1 MYRSKTTDKIDE
13 KYEKGY
19 KSFMNELV
27 FEIYKYAQIIPAV
40 KDVIS
45 YAYSKEINT
54 LKTSWKDISLLIPEF
69 CNVLA
74 KENLSLAGS
83 IMDKISSAC
92 NETTGEVANYNRMG
106 DLLSEVIPLLEEG
119 MACISNIDVS
129 EGDYTIA
136 SSKSG
141 FLTLKNNVTN
151 RFYHG
156 LNDPLSEATEF
167 AKRLYKPNYT
177 KFHIAGCS
185 LGYLPL
191 ALYYLS
197 DMSVELYIYHTSE
210 TLVSYAWEYGV
221 LSWIPEENL
230 HVIVDSEKNIIN
242 KLEQLPWD
250 DGKAGF
256 TALDDF
262 MDIVSDRAKED
273 ALRCG
278 VSTNTNADF
287 GKMLDINLWQNVANI
302 SNTIYDIK
310 DKFKS
315 AEWFVV
321 VAGPSLD
328 EMIEYLKS
336 QAGNVKIICASTV
349 YKKLLS
355 NGITPDFVCVC
366 DPQPRTFNHFEG
378 VEKCDSVLLLETCS
392 NWRFSKYY
400 AGPKYLVPSSSS
412 VASMNYYKARGCEPF
427 FITGSV
433 SYMCVL
439 MAHFLGAKTIHLIG
453 MDLAYPNG
461 LSHASGTMDVH
472 EVSQDGMLEV
482 PCVAGG
488 TVLTS
493 KQFKY
498 YIDTMNELFTSLK
511 GVKIINHSDIGAAFN
526 NTEWYK
532 ISK

>member
-1 MYRSKTTDKIDE
+1 
-13 KYEKGY
+13 
-19 KSFMNELV
+19 MNELV
-27 FEIYKYAQIIPAV
+27 FEIYKYAQIIPAI

-45 YAYSKEINT
+45 YAYSRDINT

-74 KENLSLAGS
+74 KENPPLAGS
-83 IMDKISSAC
+83 IMNRVSDAC
-92 NETTGEVANYNRMG
+92 AETTGEVTNYNRMG
-106 DLLSEVIPLLEEG
+106 DLLCEVIPLLEEG
-119 MACISNIDVS
+119 MAYISNINVS
-129 EGDYTIA
+129 EGNYTIA

-141 FLTLKNNVTN
+141 FLTLKNNATMH
-151 RFYHG
+151 FYHG
-156 LNDPLSEATEF
+156 LNDPLSEANEL

-177 KFHIAGCS
+177 KFHIAGCG

-191 ALYYLS
+191 ALYYFS

-210 TLVSYAWEYGV
+210 TLAEYALEYGV

-230 HVIVDSEKNIIN
+230 HIIVDSEKNIIK
-242 KLEQLPWD
+242 KLNQIPLE
-250 DGKAGF
+250 DGKNGF
-256 TALDDF
+256 TVLDDF
-262 MDIVSDRAKED
+262 MDIVSFETRDV
-273 ALRCG
+273 ALKCS

-287 GKMLDINLWQNVANI
+287 GKMLDTNLWQNVANI
-302 SNTIYDIK
+302 SNTIYAVK

-315 AEWFVV
+315 SEWLVV

-328 EMIEYLKS
+328 DKIEYIKS
-336 QAGNVKIICASTV
+336 QVGKAKIICASTV
-349 YKKLLS
+349 YKKLLA

-366 DPQPRTFNHFEG
+366 DPQPRTFNHFDG
-378 VEKCDSVLLLETCS
+378 AKMRDSVLLLEACS

-400 AGPKYLVPSSSS
+400 TGPKYLVPSSSS
-412 VASMNYYKARGCEPF
+412 VASMNYFKAHGCEPF

-439 MAHFLGAKTIHLIG
+439 MAHFMGAKSIHLVGI
-453 MDLAYPNG
+453 DLAYPNG
-461 LSHASGTMDVH
+461 KSHASGTMDLH

-482 PCVAGG
+482 PCVSGG
-488 TVLTS
+488 VVSTS

-511 GVKIINHSDIGAAFN
+511 GVKIINHSEIGAAFD
-526 NTEWYK
+526 NTVWYK
-532 ISK
+532 ISD